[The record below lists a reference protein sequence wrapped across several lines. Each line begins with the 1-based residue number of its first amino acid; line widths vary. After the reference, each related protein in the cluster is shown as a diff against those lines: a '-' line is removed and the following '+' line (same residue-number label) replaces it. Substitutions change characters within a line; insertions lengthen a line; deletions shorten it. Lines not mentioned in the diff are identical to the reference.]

1 MAETSVSVQEKHP
14 MLKAVLLAAG
24 FDNRLHPLTVTV
36 PPAALPVANVPL
48 VRRSLDYLHAQ
59 AVDAVIINTYRLAH
73 AVEAVCHAAPVR
85 VSFAYE
91 RPPFGSATALRRLQ
105 DRLRTTFAVI
115 MGDVITD
122 IDLQA
127 ALRAHRQRGALVTII
142 TVDPRAD
149 DGETGRARYGWV
161 EADAQGRARRLRGG
175 RTAEPGGPV
184 NAGIYLME
192 PAALAYIT
200 PAVTNLGA
208 DLLPLLIE
216 AGVPVHTYH
225 ARGYWLPVASHR
237 LYAQATLDVLAGRVG
252 GQRPAGVEVRS
263 GVWVGAGA
271 QVSPQ
276 AVIHAPV
283 AIGAGATIGR
293 DVILASSAVGDG
305 CVIRRGARVRH
316 SVVLP
321 RTRVGL
327 AMRLEAAIARGNVL
341 VELER
346 NASSYVV
353 DTDTLAPIEPRDWGG
368 LLRQALHS
376 AIALLGL
383 IILLPVMLLIALLV
397 KLDSPGPVLYTQLR
411 VGAQRPEPRRSRVFE
426 LYKFRTMYV
435 DADRRLQEVLAKN
448 QYRGGAFVKI
458 ENDPRITRIG
468 RFLRATSLDE
478 LPQLFNVV
486 KGDMQLVGNRPLP
499 VYEAEALSEEWQQ
512 LRFNAPAGLTGLW
525 QISGRSDLSA
535 EERIVLDNYYAVTH
549 SFWNDAKILL
559 LTIPALLARRGAQ

>member
-1 MAETSVSVQEKHP
+1 

-24 FDNRLHPLTVTV
+24 FDTRLHPLTVTM
-36 PPAALPVANVPL
+36 PPATLPVANVPL
-48 VRRSLDYLHAQ
+48 VRRSLDYLHAHG
-59 AVDAVIINTYRLAH
+59 VDEVIVNTYRLAH
-73 AVEAVCHAAPVR
+73 AVEAACAGAPVD
-85 VSFAYE
+85 VAHAYE

-105 DRLRTTFAVI
+105 DRLRTTFAVV

-122 IDLQA
+122 IDLRA
-127 ALRAHRQRGALVTII
+127 VLRAHRQRGSLVTIV
-142 TVDPRAD
+142 TTDPRD
-149 DGETGRARYGWV
+149 DDVATGRARYGWV
-161 EADAQGRARRLRGG
+161 DADEYGRARGLRGG
-175 RTAEPGGPV
+175 REAQPGGPV

-192 PAALAYIT
+192 AAALAYIT
-200 PAVTNLGA
+200 PEVTNLGA
-208 DLLPLLIE
+208 DLLPRLIE
-216 AGVPVHTYH
+216 AGVPVHAYH
-225 ARGYWLPVASHR
+225 AAGYWLSVATHH
-237 LYAQATLDVLAGRVG
+237 LYAQATLDVLAGKVG
-252 GQRPAGVEVRS
+252 GQRPAGTETRP
-263 GVWVGAGA
+263 GIWVGDGA
-271 QVSPQ
+271 RVSPH
-276 AVIHAPV
+276 AVIHGPV

-305 CVIRRGARVRH
+305 SVIRRGARVRH

-327 AMRLEAAIARGNVL
+327 AMRLEGSIARGSVL
-341 VELER
+341 VEPER
-346 NASSYVV
+346 NASSYMV
-353 DTDTLAPIEPRDWGG
+353 DTDTLTAIEPRDWGA
-368 LLRQALHS
+368 LVRQAVHG
-376 AIALLGL
+376 AIALAGL
-383 IILLPVMLLIALLV
+383 IALLPVMLLVALLV
-397 KLDSPGPVLYTQLR
+397 RLDSPGPILYTQLR

-426 LYKFRTMYV
+426 LFKFRTMYV
-435 DADRRLQEVLAKN
+435 DADRRLQEVLTKN

-468 RFLRATSLDE
+468 AFLRATSLDE

-559 LTIPALLARRGAQ
+559 LTIPALLARRGAR

>member
-1 MAETSVSVQEKHP
+1 
-14 MLKAVLLAAG
+14 
-24 FDNRLHPLTVTV
+24 
-36 PPAALPVANVPL
+36 
-48 VRRSLDYLHAQ
+48 
-59 AVDAVIINTYRLAH
+59 
-73 AVEAVCHAAPVR
+73 
-85 VSFAYE
+85 
-91 RPPFGSATALRRLQ
+91 
-105 DRLRTTFAVI
+105 
-115 MGDVITD
+115 
-122 IDLQA
+122 
-127 ALRAHRQRGALVTII
+127 
-142 TVDPRAD
+142 
-149 DGETGRARYGWV
+149 
-161 EADAQGRARRLRGG
+161 
-175 RTAEPGGPV
+175 
-184 NAGIYLME
+184 
-192 PAALAYIT
+192 
-200 PAVTNLGA
+200 
-208 DLLPLLIE
+208 
-216 AGVPVHTYH
+216 
-225 ARGYWLPVASHR
+225 
-237 LYAQATLDVLAGRVG
+237 
-252 GQRPAGVEVRS
+252 
-263 GVWVGAGA
+263 
-271 QVSPQ
+271 
-276 AVIHAPV
+276 
-283 AIGAGATIGR
+283 
-293 DVILASSAVGDG
+293 
-305 CVIRRGARVRH
+305 
-316 SVVLP
+316 
-321 RTRVGL
+321 
-327 AMRLEAAIARGNVL
+327 LEAAIARGNVL

>member
-1 MAETSVSVQEKHP
+1 

-24 FDNRLHPLTVTV
+24 FDNRLHPVTATM
-36 PPAALPVANVPL
+36 PPATLPVANVPL
-48 VRRSLDYLHAQ
+48 VRRSLDYLHASG
-59 AVDAVIINTYRLAH
+59 VSDVIVNTYRLAH
-73 AVEAVCHAAPVR
+73 AVEAACAAAPLP

-91 RPPFGSATALRRLQ
+91 RPPFGSATTLRRLQ

-115 MGDVITD
+115 VGDILTD
-122 IDLQA
+122 IDLPA
-127 ALRAHRQRGALVTII
+127 VLAAHRQSGALVT
-142 TVDPRAD
+142 VVGVEPHAD
-149 DGETGRARYGWV
+149 DLATGRARYGWID
-161 EADAQGRARRLRGG
+161 ADAQGRVRSMRGG
-175 RTAEPGGPV
+175 RDAQPGGLV
-184 NAGIYLME
+184 SAGMYLME
-192 PAALAYIT
+192 AAALAYIT
-200 PAVTNLGA
+200 PEVRNLGA

-216 AGVPVHTYH
+216 AGVPVYRHRAT
-225 ARGYWLPVASHR
+225 GYWLPIASHQ
-237 LYAQATLDVLAGRVG
+237 LYLQANDDVLAGRVG
-252 GQRPAGVEVRS
+252 GQRPAGQEMHP
-263 GVWVGAGA
+263 GIWTGAGA
-271 QVSPQ
+271 RVSPQ
-276 AVIHAPV
+276 AVLHAPV
-283 AIGAGATIGR
+283 AIGAGATVAR
-293 DVILASSAVGDG
+293 DVIVASGVVGERS
-305 CVIRRGARVRH
+305 VIERGARVRQ

-327 AMRLEAAIARGNVL
+327 AMRLERAIARGSVL
-341 VELER
+341 VEPER

-353 DTDTLAPIEPRDWGG
+353 DGETLAAIEPRDWGA

-376 AIALLGL
+376 AIALVALL
-383 IILLPVMLLIALLV
+383 ALLPVLAIVALLV
-397 KLDSPGPVLYTQLR
+397 RLDSAGPVLYTQLR

-426 LYKFRTMYV
+426 LFKFRTMYV
-435 DADRRLQEVLAKN
+435 DADRRLQEVLARN

-478 LPQLFNVV
+478 LPQLVNVV

-499 VYEAEALSEEWQQ
+499 IYEAEALSEEWQQ